1 MAKRQTKQNQKGTNL
16 GKRHAP
22 LPPEVRIELE
32 NLRRENA
39 LLKAQLSTKQRAR
52 MQEREANRL
61 ISAQMKADKKRDA
74 ANLKQFRK
82 QVKELQKAGLVSA
95 KYNAKDVRPTDT
107 LRKLIAKNAT
117 VLNGESIAKKVTR
130 KQADILRAKG
140 YRVTNGTAILPS
152 GSTVDKDGKVTEGK
166 SRKRSLVF
174 MDEVQF
180 ANAYKRNGWDK
191 RKRTE
196 VITIT
201 YKGKK
206 LDNMGHPTDLQ
217 EILQFVNHYSSR
229 KDLLDGLG
237 FTITDLNK
245 SYRESDDA

>member
-16 GKRHAP
+16 GKRET
-22 LPPEVRIELE
+22 EVQKLRAMLAERDAELASIKKV
-32 NLRRENA
+32 LTPKQ
-39 LLKAQLSTKQRAR
+39 KARVQ
-52 MQEREANRL
+52 MQAANKL
-61 ISAQMKADKKRDA
+61 MSAQHKDMMRRDA
-74 ANLKQFRK
+74 AKLREFRK

-95 KYNAKDVRPTDT
+95 KYNVKDVRPTDT
-107 LRKLIAKNAT
+107 LRKLIAKNAS
-117 VLNGESIAKKVTR
+117 VLTGESTAKKVTR

-196 VITIT
+196 VITVT

-217 EILQFVNHYSSR
+217 EILQFVNRYSSR

-237 FTITDLNK
+237 FSITDLNK
-245 SYRESDDA
+245 NYRETDDD